1 MRGRGEGHY
10 DWDLMPESRMTNA
23 AVTAMVESSNAQT
36 LTLTY
41 APSYW

>member
-23 AVTAMVESSNAQT
+23 AVMAMVESSNAQT